1 MRRTTATTT
10 KNNNRLKDLTN
21 TNNKEKEQE
30 DINKRN
36 AITPEIPD
44 SRPSRM
50 TASIVVEASSS
61 PRCLG
66 EKKEAQKQK
75 KKKST
80 TFPAAGTRRK
90 RVAAKKKEEDQ
101 DEDFDDLLCEEEPLI
116 GKRRR
121 KGAGKAS
128 NTTRSRSGKIS
139 KISSFFLYLSSLVFF
154 ASVFLLFLNSKNWTI
169 FQNRCCL
176 NKRNKTRVY
185 LKILTRDIFFSLTQ
199 INHLYHQFHRKM
211 TARKEKTTISTT
223 RRRWRRRQ

>member
-1 MRRTTATTT
+1 MSSRKMRRTTATTT

-30 DINKRN
+30 DRTKRN

-90 RVAAKKKEEDQ
+90 RVAKKKEDNQ
-101 DEDFDDLLCEEEPLI
+101 DEDFDDLMCEEEPLI

-121 KGAGKAS
+121 KGTGKAS
-128 NTTRSRSGKIS
+128 NTTRSRSGTIS
-139 KISSFFLYLSSLVFF
+139 KISSLFFFCICLLSC
-154 ASVFLLFLNSKNWTI
+154 FLLLFFSLFEFKN
-169 FQNRCCL
+169 FQNRWCL
-176 NKRNKTRVY
+176 NKRNDEREES
-185 LKILTRDIFFSLTQ
+185 I
-199 INHLYHQFHRKM
+199 
-211 TARKEKTTISTT
+211 
-223 RRRWRRRQ
+223 

>member
-1 MRRTTATTT
+1 MSSRKMRRTTATTT

-30 DINKRN
+30 DRTKRN

-90 RVAAKKKEEDQ
+90 RVAKKKEDNR
-101 DEDFDDLLCEEEPLI
+101 DEDFDDLMCEEEPLI

-121 KGAGKAS
+121 KGTGKAS

-139 KISSFFLYLSSLVFF
+139 KISLFFLHLSSLVFF
-154 ASVFLLFLNSKNWTI
+154 ASVSLFLNSKI
-169 FQNRCCL
+169 F
-176 NKRNKTRVY
+176 
-185 LKILTRDIFFSLTQ
+185 KIVVV
-199 INHLYHQFHRKM
+199 
-211 TARKEKTTISTT
+211 
-223 RRRWRRRQ
+223 

>member
-1 MRRTTATTT
+1 MSSRKMRRTTATTT

-21 TNNKEKEQE
+21 TNTKEKEQE
-30 DINKRN
+30 DRNKRN
-36 AITPEIPD
+36 ASTPEIPD

-61 PRCLG
+61 PRCLAG

-90 RVAAKKKEEDQ
+90 RVAKKKEDNQ
-101 DEDFDDLLCEEEPLI
+101 DEDFEIDLMCEEEPLI

-121 KGAGKAS
+121 KGTGKAS

-139 KISSFFLYLSSLVFF
+139 KTSLFFLYLSSLVFF
-154 ASVFLLFLNSKNWTI
+154 ASVFLSF
-169 FQNRCCL
+169 
-176 NKRNKTRVY
+176 
-185 LKILTRDIFFSLTQ
+185 
-199 INHLYHQFHRKM
+199 
-211 TARKEKTTISTT
+211 
-223 RRRWRRRQ
+223 